1 MRATVEFTVSGN
13 DFKELRER
21 AETKWKKLANDAGAA
36 LPLSAEM
43 NITESGANLDAR
55 VTVRTKVGEE

>member
-13 DFKELRER
+13 DFQELRER
-21 AETKWKKLANDAGAA
+21 AESKWKKLANDAEAT
-36 LPLSAEM
+36 LPISAEM

-55 VTVRTKVGEE
+55 VIVRTKVGEE